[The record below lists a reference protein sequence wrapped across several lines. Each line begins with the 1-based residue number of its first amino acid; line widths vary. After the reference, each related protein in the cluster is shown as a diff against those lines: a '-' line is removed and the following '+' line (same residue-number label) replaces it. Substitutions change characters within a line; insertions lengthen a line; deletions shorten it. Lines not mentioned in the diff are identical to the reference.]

1 MSRYLAKYLDMPK
14 SPLRF
19 RFSAGFLRLPLLFQ
33 VVHQTFEIAT
43 IQEGLGFGWSSYNL
57 YWYKTKVFVVYIH
70 TAFYDVF
77 AECLS
82 EALVRNGF
90 QCASFMRGLD
100 ISDRIVRNKGGTVA
114 QFHQFGITSAAR
126 PNGGIQIPGEIVGDS
141 FGQAFLLGFP
151 ETGVKPDAVSLA
163 DIGVGKFIEPDLT
176 VVIIA
181 LLRSQLDGLMRN
193 GRGSNCWL
201 LPSPRTHLAGLG
213 CRGQRLLN

>member
-14 SPLRF
+14 LLLRF
-19 RFSAGFLRLPLLFQ
+19 RFFAVFLRLLLLLQ
-33 VVHQTFEIAT
+33 VVHQTFEIA
-43 IQEGLGFGWSSYNL
+43 IVQEGLGFGWDSDDL
-57 YWYKTKVFVVYIH
+57 HRHKTKILVMYIH
-70 TAFYDVF
+70 PTFHNGF

-82 EALVRNGF
+82 EALVCNGF
-90 QCASFMRGLD
+90 QRASFMRGLD